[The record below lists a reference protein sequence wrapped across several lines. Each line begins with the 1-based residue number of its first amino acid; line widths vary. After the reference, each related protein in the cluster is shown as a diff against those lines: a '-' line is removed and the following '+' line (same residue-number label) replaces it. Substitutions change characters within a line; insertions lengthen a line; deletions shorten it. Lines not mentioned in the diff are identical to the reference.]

1 MTFFVANSCLNGSS
15 FLILRATQSQ
25 NMFTRLQMKSRYS
38 FQGILSSGFYL
49 MIPTHF
55 KNWRKWCAYCKYIT
69 PLNNVSFF
77 FLLSRKIA
85 KKSYSESYR
94 ISLLE
99 SKFNSFVSWS
109 CLLIEVLC
117 NSLFVILVLLHL
129 NHSLWL
135 ESKLRRKTTI
145 KTTIL
150 PTIIRCPTNVSMSQ
164 VKIKFRLSFLT

>member
-38 FQGILSSGFYL
+38 FQGILSSGCYS

-69 PLNNVSFF
+69 HVNNVSF

-85 KKSYSESYR
+85 KKILFWIIQD
-94 ISLLE
+94 ISFGV
-99 SKFNSFVSWS
+99 K
-109 CLLIEVLC
+109 IQ
-117 NSLFVILVLLHL
+117 LFCILVLFA
-129 NHSLWL
+129 NWSSLKFTLRYLGTLAL
-135 ESKLRRKTTI
+135 EPFTLIGII
-145 KTTIL
+145 KT
-150 PTIIRCPTNVSMSQ
+150 
-164 VKIKFRLSFLT
+164 

>member
-38 FQGILSSGFYL
+38 FQGILSSGCYS

-77 FLLSRKIA
+77 LLSRKIA
-85 KKSYSESYR
+85 KKILFWIIQD
-94 ISLLE
+94 ISFGV
-99 SKFNSFVSWS
+99 K
-109 CLLIEVLC
+109 IQ
-117 NSLFVILVLLHL
+117 LFCILVLFA
-129 NHSLWL
+129 NWSSLKFTLCYLGTLAL
-135 ESKLRRKTTI
+135 EPFTLIGII
-145 KTTIL
+145 KT
-150 PTIIRCPTNVSMSQ
+150 
-164 VKIKFRLSFLT
+164 

>member
-38 FQGILSSGFYL
+38 FQGILSSGCYS

-77 FLLSRKIA
+77 LLSRKIA
-85 KKSYSESYR
+85 KKILFWIIQD
-94 ISLLE
+94 ISFGV
-99 SKFNSFVSWS
+99 K
-109 CLLIEVLC
+109 IQ
-117 NSLFVILVLLHL
+117 LFFILVLFA
-129 NHSLWL
+129 NWSSLKFTLRYLGTLAL
-135 ESKLRRKTTI
+135 EPFTLIGII
-145 KTTIL
+145 KT
-150 PTIIRCPTNVSMSQ
+150 
-164 VKIKFRLSFLT
+164 